1 MVKLQLPIT
10 LISFLCAGT
19 PAMLRSEVN
28 DTNTNIPAT
37 LVCISMSNCQ
47 KVRHLKKTTKQGDVT
62 KGHEDIS

>member
-1 MVKLQLPIT
+1 MVKLKIPIT

-37 LVCISMSNCQ
+37 LVCISISDCQ
-47 KVRHLKKTTKQGDVT
+47 KVRHLEKTTKQGDVT
-62 KGHEDIS
+62 KGFEDIN